1 MKLSN
6 TLLMGGIVGAGI
18 LGAVTYYVST
28 SQEALPETPPIPADK
43 VVKLDKK
50 LPVLTW
56 QKALPETPPIP
67 ADNPQS
73 AAKIELGKKLYFD
86 PRLSS
91 NGTVSCNSCHNVM
104 AGGDDNRPVSVGVD
118 GKTGGRSAPTVWNS
132 AFLSVQFWDGRA
144 PSLEEQAKG
153 PVTNPVEMGM
163 KDWNAVVK
171 TLKAIPG
178 YQPLFKAVFKE
189 ENPITTDN
197 TVKAIAAYERTL
209 ITPNSPYDRYVKGDI
224 TALTEQQI
232 QGMNTFA
239 QAGCLACHMGANF
252 SGPQLAMGTGFF
264 QKFPSIPGSEYD
276 TKYKLLEDTG
286 RHQVTGNESDKH
298 SWRVPTLRNIAL
310 TAPYFHNGAV
320 ATLDEAVRVM
330 AKTQLGKVL
339 TDKEA
344 QDIVAFLNSLT
355 GEFSEQTM
363 PRLPGTPGK
372 SIISD

>member
-1 MKLSN
+1 MKLYH
-6 TLLMGGIVGAGI
+6 TLLMGGLVGAGI

-28 SQEALPETPPIPADK
+28 SKQALPETPSIPDDK
-43 VVKLDKK
+43 IKLSKK
-50 LPVLTW
+50 LPVFTW
-56 QKALPETPPIP
+56 QKALPETPEIP
-67 ADNPQS
+67 TDNPQS
-73 AAKIELGKKLYFD
+73 AAKIKLGKKLFFD

-144 PSLEEQAKG
+144 SSLEEQAKG
-153 PVTNPVEMGM
+153 PVTNSVEMGM
-163 KDWNAVVK
+163 KDWNAVTK
-171 TLKAIPG
+171 RLKEIPG
-178 YQPLFKAVFKE
+178 YEPLFKAVFKD
-189 ENPITTDN
+189 ENPITANN

-209 ITPNSPYDRYVKGDI
+209 ITPNSPYDRYVKGEN
-224 TALTEQQI
+224 TALTEQQV
-232 QGMNTFA
+232 QGMKTFA
-239 QAGCLACHMGANF
+239 QTGCLTCHMGPNF
-252 SGPQLAMGTGFF
+252 SGPPVAMGTGWF
-264 QKFPSIPGSEYD
+264 QKFPNIPGSEYD

-286 RHQVTGNESDKH
+286 RYEVTGNEIDKH
-298 SWRVPTLRNIAL
+298 RWRVPTLRNVAL

-320 ATLDEAVRVM
+320 PTLDEAVRVM

-339 TDKEA
+339 TDKEV
-344 QDIVAFLNSLT
+344 QDIVIFLNSLT
-355 GEFSEQTM
+355 GEFPEQTM